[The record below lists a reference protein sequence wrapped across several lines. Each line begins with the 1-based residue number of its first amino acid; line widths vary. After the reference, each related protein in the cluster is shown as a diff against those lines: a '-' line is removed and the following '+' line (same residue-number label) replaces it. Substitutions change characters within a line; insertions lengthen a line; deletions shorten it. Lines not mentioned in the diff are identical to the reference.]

1 MEIIQGMKLSDLETA
16 ALRLAIAEND
26 PAIRTAIDRFRS
38 DVNEAALLYAMRVAA
53 RSVIQRTLSTRMG
66 RAFEKGGEEYE
77 RNEGEDEDD
86 EVKDSED
93 EDQDEEDVEEDNNED
108 NGDENDDDED
118 NEEEDETTDQGNSLI
133 LSQTA
138 RDHVF
143 PILIQE
149 LIKESII
156 SRNDGKIILQEFAAG
171 NPVISTALDVYDRD
185 NDMAQLVESLQQM
198 VENVNSN

>member
-1 MEIIQGMKLSDLETA
+1 MKLSDLETA

-26 PAIRTAIDRFRS
+26 PAIRNAIDRFRA
-38 DVNEAALLYAMRVAA
+38 DVNETALMNAMRDAA

-66 RAFEKGGEEYE
+66 RAFEKGGDEYE
-77 RNEGEDEDD
+77 RNEDEDEEKEGEDEDQEDD
-86 EVKDSED
+86 EKDGEED
-93 EDQDEEDVEEDNNED
+93 ENED
-108 NGDENDDDED
+108 DDDEIDGDED
-118 NEEEDETTDQGNSLI
+118 NDEEEDETNDQGNSLI

-171 NPVISTALDVYDRD
+171 NPVISAALDVYDRD